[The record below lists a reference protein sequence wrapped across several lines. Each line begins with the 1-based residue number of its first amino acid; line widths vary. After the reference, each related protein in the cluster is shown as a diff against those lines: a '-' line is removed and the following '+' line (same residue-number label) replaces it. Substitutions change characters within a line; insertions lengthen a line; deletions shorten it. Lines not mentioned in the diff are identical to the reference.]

1 VALIGVRLEIA
12 RTIPI
17 RGPHR
22 EGHCTMFAK
31 GRIDL
36 VVIYGFA
43 TGVRS
48 VASPQKWGRQSYRMD
63 FTPSKI
69 IAIKRALE
77 PSARKCQLLHEKEP
91 QHTVIS
97 ANIF

>member
-1 VALIGVRLEIA
+1 VGISESRKSKVGTLPIVSNIGRTQRRKAAMLHDHPLRVSATEFA
-12 RTIPI
+12 R
-17 RGPHR
+17 RR
-22 EGHCTMFAK
+22 
-31 GRIDL
+31 
-36 VVIYGFA
+36 
-43 TGVRS
+43 
-48 VASPQKWGRQSYRMD
+48 PQKWGRQSYRMD

-97 ANIF
+97 AIIF